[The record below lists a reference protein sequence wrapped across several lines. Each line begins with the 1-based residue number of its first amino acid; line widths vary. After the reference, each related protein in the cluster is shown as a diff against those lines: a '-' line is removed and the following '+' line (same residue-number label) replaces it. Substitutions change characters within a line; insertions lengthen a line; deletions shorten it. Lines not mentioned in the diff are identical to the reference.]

1 MYKKRF
7 FVLVFFLV
15 IAIITACGS
24 TPTVPPGPNPS
35 PSTTENSFHSAR
47 ELADML
53 GGIKHMNIMNVFEGN
68 NVSPSPCYWVL
79 VAPYFHDTVVL
90 KKGWEIWYADIAF
103 IKIHNKIEKDR
114 EEEAREM
121 VVCPPGYQLKF
132 PIY

>member
-15 IAIITACGS
+15 TACGS
-24 TPTVPPGPNPS
+24 TPTIPPGPNPS

-47 ELADML
+47 ELADLL
-53 GGIKHMNIMNVFEGN
+53 GGWKHMNITNAFDQN
-68 NVSPSPCYWVL
+68 SSSSPSPCYWVL

-90 KKGWEIWYADIAF
+90 KKGWEIWYTDIPF
-103 IKIHNKIEKDR
+103 VLIPEKIEKDR